1 MSVAKYLKNRNNDL
15 YLPHNFRC
23 VMDAIVARNLKLLR
37 ENSKFTQEQMAA
49 YLGLGRSAY
58 SNYESGM
65 RSVPLDVMESVAKLL
80 GIDLSVLFEENE
92 ESLKSQLLCA
102 YRAEDMDKDDM
113 KQVAEFKDI
122 AMSYLRMN
130 KLLGL

>member
-1 MSVAKYLKNRNNDL
+1 
-15 YLPHNFRC
+15 
-23 VMDAIVARNLKLLR
+23 
-37 ENSKFTQEQMAA
+37 
-49 YLGLGRSAY
+49 
-58 SNYESGM
+58 
-65 RSVPLDVMESVAKLL
+65 MESVAKLL

>member
-1 MSVAKYLKNRNNDL
+1 M
-15 YLPHNFRC
+15 
-23 VMDAIVARNLKLLR
+23 
-37 ENSKFTQEQMAA
+37 
-49 YLGLGRSAY
+49 Y
-58 SNYESGM
+58 SNYESGA
-65 RSVPLDVMESVAKLL
+65 RNVPLDVMESVANLF

-92 ESLKSQLLCA
+92 EALKSMLLCA

>member
-1 MSVAKYLKNRNNDL
+1 
-15 YLPHNFRC
+15 
-23 VMDAIVARNLKLLR
+23 MDAIVARNLKLLR

-65 RSVPLDVMESVAKLL
+65 RSVPLDVMGSVAKLL